1 MKKIVLM
8 LILTVMGTLV
18 FESCKKEKKGCT
30 DPLAKNYDKDAT
42 ENDNSCE
49 YEKKDTSENK
59 DTTQKGECDG
69 TAYTYTADIK
79 PIMDAFCVSCHQP
92 GGGGFNFAVLNTYNG
107 VKASATTGKM
117 LDAINHRPGAS
128 PMPQGMAKLNA
139 ETIKKIECWVEKGA
153 PES

>member
-1 MKKIVLM
+1 M
-8 LILTVMGTLV
+8 LILMGTLV
-18 FESCKKEKKGCT
+18 FESCKKEKRGCT

-69 TAYTYTADIK
+69 TAYTYTVDIK
-79 PIMDAFCVSCHQP
+79 PIMDAHCVSCHQQ
-92 GGGGFNFAVLNTYNG
+92 GGGGFNSAALDTYNG
-107 VKASATTGKM
+107 VKASATIGKM

-128 PMPQGMAKLNA
+128 AMPQAAPKLSA
-139 ETIKKIECWVEKGA
+139 ENIKKIECWVEKGT